1 MKRKIK
7 ISSII
12 LISIALLIL
21 TIITSGVFVA
31 ISEAKKILSQN
42 GIDINKQKTKI
53 NKGKTFKLE
62 NFSVVVI
69 TGKGEITIEQSE
81 NNSFQCFSENQILPE
96 IKNDT
101 LFLPADHNNNYINAV
116 NINTVILTDKV
127 KADISDFKTDTFNIK
142 TSEKSEADL
151 NNLKIKVL
159 NVLTEDKSS
168 VEMYE
173 LQGKNIKTNLVL
185 KDKSDI
191 YIDNSDNLN
200 LNLKKDSE
208 ARLEISN

>member
-12 LISIALLIL
+12 LISITLLIL
-21 TIITSGVFVA
+21 TIITTGVFVA
-31 ISEAKKILSQN
+31 ISEAKKVLNQN
-42 GIDINKQKTKI
+42 GIEINNQKTKI
-53 NKGKTFKLE
+53 DKGKTFNLE
-62 NFSVVVI
+62 NFSVVVVS
-69 TGKGEITIEQSE
+69 GKGKISLEQSE
-81 NNSFQCFSENQILPE
+81 NNSFQCFSDNQILPE

-101 LFLPADHNNNYINAV
+101 LFLPADKDDNYVYTV
-116 NINTVILTDKV
+116 NLKTVILTDKV
-127 KADISDFKTDTFNIK
+127 KADISGFKTDTFNIQ

-159 NVLTEDKSS
+159 NILTEGKSS
-168 VEMYE
+168 VELYDIH
-173 LQGKNIKTNLVL
+173 GSNIETNLVL
-185 KDKSDI
+185 KDKSKL

-208 ARLEISN
+208 AKLEISN